1 MRGFSVPARLRA
13 KAGEEAVLIREMPW
27 AVEERTI

>member
-1 MRGFSVPARLRA
+1 MRGFPVPARLCA
-13 KAGEEAVLIREMPW
+13 KEGHEAVLIRETPL